1 VGPFF
6 ALSKLVSPN
15 PTVRIVA
22 LVGNPNSGKT
32 TIFNALT
39 GERRDTGN
47 RPGVTVECVEGRA
60 LARRAPAPRV
70 AAASALP
77 ARGLGREPRDEII
90 VVDLPAAYDFDGH
103 SEDQAVARDYLLS
116 GRAGAVLNVVDAMN
130 LERNLYLTIR
140 LLEAGLPLVVA
151 LNRIDQ
157 VRALGLSPDSE
168 ALSLGLGGVPVVQTV
183 ALTGE
188 GLEEALAAAAG
199 LADGQ
204 AGPAFRVDYGPE
216 LEAALAS
223 EAAADPGARRQAV
236 RRLEAEG
243 PLPAMAAKRFEL
255 AARLARGCLG
265 PARSTVPGRRR
276 ATDLVDRVV
285 THRYGGVAILL
296 AVMWAVFKF
305 TFSVGT
311 PLVTLVSRLLSVAGR
326 LVESLAETAGA
337 PDLVRSFVVDGLM
350 AGMGSVLVF
359 LPLVFALFLALAV
372 LEETGYMAR
381 ASCVSDRF
389 MRALG
394 LGGKAF
400 IPLVLGF
407 GCNVP
412 AILAART
419 LENRR
424 DRLATILVSPFMS
437 CSGRLPV
444 YTLFAGAFF
453 GARQGLVVFSVY
465 LLGVV
470 MAAAMAK
477 LVTARVMPGES
488 ADFLMELPSYRWP
501 SWRGVLRQAWG
512 QAWMFIR
519 KAGTIIAAGVVVM
532 WVLGSLPWG
541 VAYASRDS
549 LLGRLGAAVAVVL
562 RPAGLGNW
570 ETGAALV
577 FGLVAKEFVV
587 AALGL
592 VHGAGEQAL
601 PALLAAH
608 FTPLTALSFMVLV
621 LLYSPC
627 LATVA
632 AIRKE
637 TGSWKWPAL
646 AAGYSLV
653 LGLGMATAVYQLGR
667 VLGMA
672 G

>member
-1 VGPFF
+1 MRPFF
-6 ALSKLVSPN
+6 ALTKLVSPN
-15 PTVRIVA
+15 PTARIIA

-90 VVDLPAAYDFDGH
+90 VVDLPAAYDFDGY
-103 SEDQAVARDYLLS
+103 SEDEAVARDYLLS

-157 VRALGLSPDSE
+157 ARALGLSPDSE

-199 LADGQ
+199 LAGGQ
-204 AGPAFRVDYGPE
+204 AGPAFRVDYG
-216 LEAALAS
+216 S
-223 EAAADPGARRQAV
+223 E
-236 RRLEAEG
+236 LEAEG
-243 PLPAMAAKRFEL
+243 HLPAMAAKRFEL

-265 PARSTVPGRRR
+265 PARSAAPGRRR

-285 THRYGGVAILL
+285 THRFAGVAILL

-311 PLVTLVSRLLSVAGR
+311 PLITLVSRLLSAAGR

-477 LVTARVMPGES
+477 LITARIMPGES
-488 ADFLMELPSYRWP
+488 ADFLMELPSYRGP

-549 LLGRLGAAVAVVL
+549 LLGRLGAAVAVAL

-577 FGLVAKEFVV
+577 FGFVAKEFVV

>member
-6 ALSKLVSPN
+6 ALTKLVAPN

-204 AGPAFRVDYGPE
+204 AGPAFRVDYG
-216 LEAALAS
+216 S
-223 EAAADPGARRQAV
+223 G
-236 RRLEAEG
+236 LEAEG
-243 PLPAMAAKRFEL
+243 HLPAMAAKRFEL

-265 PARSTVPGRRR
+265 PARSTVPGRPR

-311 PLVTLVSRLLSVAGR
+311 PLITLVSRLLSVAGR

-424 DRLATILVSPFMS
+424 DRLATILVSPFIS

-577 FGLVAKEFVV
+577 FGFVAKEFVV

-592 VHGAGEQAL
+592 VHGAGAQAL

>member
-1 VGPFF
+1 M
-6 ALSKLVSPN
+6 
-15 PTVRIVA
+15 
-22 LVGNPNSGKT
+22 
-32 TIFNALT
+32 
-39 GERRDTGN
+39 
-47 RPGVTVECVEGRA
+47 
-60 LARRAPAPRV
+60 
-70 AAASALP
+70 
-77 ARGLGREPRDEII
+77 
-90 VVDLPAAYDFDGH
+90 VDLPAAYDFDGY
-103 SEDQAVARDYLLS
+103 SEDEALARDYLLS
-116 GRAGAVLNVVDAMN
+116 GRADAVLNVVDAMN

-151 LNRIDQ
+151 LNQIDQ
-157 VRALGLSPDSE
+157 ARALGLSPDSE

-204 AGPAFRVDYGPE
+204 AGPAFRVDYG
-216 LEAALAS
+216 S
-223 EAAADPGARRQAV
+223 E
-236 RRLEAEG
+236 LEAEG
-243 PLPAMAAKRFEL
+243 HLPAMAAKRFEL

-311 PLVTLVSRLLSVAGR
+311 PLITLVSRLLSVAGR

-562 RPAGLGNW
+562 RPTGLGNW

-577 FGLVAKEFVV
+577 FGFVAKEFVV

-592 VHGAGEQAL
+592 VHGAGAQAL

>member
-1 VGPFF
+1 MGPFF
-6 ALSKLVSPN
+6 TLTKLVSPN

-47 RPGVTVECVEGRA
+47 RPGGTVECVEGRA

-103 SEDQAVARDYLLS
+103 SEDEAVARDYLLS

-157 VRALGLSPDSE
+157 ARALGLSPDSE

-204 AGPAFRVDYGPE
+204 AGPAFRVDYG
-216 LEAALAS
+216 S
-223 EAAADPGARRQAV
+223 E
-236 RRLEAEG
+236 LEAEG
-243 PLPAMAAKRFEL
+243 HLPAMAAKRFEL

-311 PLVTLVSRLLSVAGR
+311 PLITLVSRLLSVAGR

-412 AILAART
+412 SILAART

-532 WVLGSLPWG
+532 WVLVSLPWG

-577 FGLVAKEFVV
+577 FGFVAKEFVV

-592 VHGAGEQAL
+592 VHGAGAQAL

>member
-1 VGPFF
+1 MGSFF
-6 ALSKLVSPN
+6 ALTKLVSPN

-47 RPGVTVECVEGRA
+47 RPGVTVECVEGKA

-90 VVDLPAAYDFDGH
+90 VVDLPAAYDFDGY
-103 SEDQAVARDYLLS
+103 SEDEAVARDYLLS

-157 VRALGLSPDSE
+157 ARALGLSPDSE

-204 AGPAFRVDYGPE
+204 AGPAFRVDYG
-216 LEAALAS
+216 S
-223 EAAADPGARRQAV
+223 E
-236 RRLEAEG
+236 LEAEG
-243 PLPAMAAKRFEL
+243 HLPAMAAKRFEL

-311 PLVTLVSRLLSVAGR
+311 PLITLVSRLLSVAGR

-359 LPLVFALFLALAV
+359 LPLVFSLFLALAV

-577 FGLVAKEFVV
+577 FGFVAKEFVV

-592 VHGAGEQAL
+592 VHGAGAQAL

-653 LGLGMATAVYQLGR
+653 LGLGMATAVYQVGR